1 MLLLVNIL
9 HTHDNTRLYVYN
21 SSNQDV
27 ITLNKLSSSL
37 STNIEKYRFQVQ
49 PYPEQG
55 WWQFPVFTQLGK
67 FKHLIRR
74 QAGVQHSKPKLQ
86 FGITFKWLS
95 GLHSDHAGFQQQQ
108 EALPLLYTGLKI
120 QVYSSIF
127 RFAKYRQV
135 FQTISV
141 NCFQFP
147 RLLIMSTVLNHR
159 VNGMFHFLSA
169 SP

>member
-55 WWQFPVFTQLGK
+55 WW
-67 FKHLIRR
+67 
-74 QAGVQHSKPKLQ
+74 
-86 FGITFKWLS
+86 
-95 GLHSDHAGFQQQQ
+95 
-108 EALPLLYTGLKI
+108 
-120 QVYSSIF
+120 
-127 RFAKYRQV
+127 
-135 FQTISV
+135 
-141 NCFQFP
+141 
-147 RLLIMSTVLNHR
+147 
-159 VNGMFHFLSA
+159 
-169 SP
+169 